1 MWLSVESLFAGPGAK
16 CPLCLSPRI
25 HGSLSGVHSEQ
36 ARVKT
41 ENEADDVRWLA
52 PSLKEERNIGFLESD
67 HEERL
72 TAISLLPF
80 LKGMDPALLKDSY
93 EPSWESS

>member
-1 MWLSVESLFAGPGAK
+1 MSPSSQVLEPSVRYASLQGYTAACQECTK
-16 CPLCLSPRI
+16 
-25 HGSLSGVHSEQ
+25 Q

-52 PSLKEERNIGFLESD
+52 PSLKEERNIGYLESD
-67 HEERL
+67 QEERL
-72 TAISLLPF
+72 SALSLLPF